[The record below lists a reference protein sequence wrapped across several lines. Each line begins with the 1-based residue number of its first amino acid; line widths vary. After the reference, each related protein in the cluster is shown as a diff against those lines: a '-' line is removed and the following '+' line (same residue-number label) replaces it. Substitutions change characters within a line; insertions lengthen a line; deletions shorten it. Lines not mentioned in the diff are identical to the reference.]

1 MRPIKFRGKGILAR
15 KGEWIY
21 GFFKKN
27 THGDCYIE
35 DEYGLSIAVDPDTVS
50 QLVCINDN
58 GIEIYEGDY
67 IQDDEG
73 VIWLVVYGN
82 MSHGFLTHTE
92 GILEHS
98 EWIDD
103 PDVCVVGNKW
113 DTKLEDLYEKEGE
126 DGQDMQNM

>member
-1 MRPIKFRGKGILAR
+1 MRTIKFRGKGILAR

-35 DEYGLSIAVDPDTVS
+35 DEYGLSIAVAPDTVS
-50 QLVCINDN
+50 QLVCIDDN
-58 GIEIYEGDY
+58 GNEIYEGDY
-67 IQDDEG
+67 LQDDEG
-73 VIWLVVYGN
+73 IVWLVVYDN
-82 MSHGFLTHTE
+82 MSHGFLTHTK

-103 PDVCVVGNKW
+103 PDVYVVGNKW
-113 DTKLEDLYEKEGE
+113 DTELEDQHKEDKE
-126 DGQDMQNM
+126 